1 MDFELSLSSYF
12 INYIRDYLLDRE
24 LDFSLLDGFE
34 DLLDQ
39 TGDDFHIPVSTI
51 AEFYNKLVTITGNE
65 NLGMD
70 TARGFHFESSGLIVL
85 LMLSAPTVEQ
95 SIKALVQH
103 DRHFDSAIDVGLD
116 IQATQTT
123 VSTSL
128 INPTNIKI
136 DQINEYLMAFLHA
149 AFTKSTRKPTP
160 LKEVWFEHAAY
171 KDVGPL
177 EAFFACPVLFGQKT
191 NCIIFDSQY
200 LREKLYSA
208 NPSLFELLSQ
218 MMRGF
223 SVGDSGDS
231 KFMAAICREI
241 IRQSKSETPNID
253 SVASS
258 MALSGRTLRRRLAD
272 HGYTFQEVK
281 NLAREKKAKYFL
293 EHTTMSLSEIAYELG
308 YSELSA
314 FSRAYRSWTGESP
327 QAFRDS

>member
-1 MDFELSLSSYF
+1 MNFELSLSSYF
-12 INYIRDYLLDRE
+12 LNYIRDHLLDRE

-34 DLLDQ
+34 DLLSQ
-39 TGDDFHIPVSTI
+39 VGDDFHVPISTI

-70 TARGFHFESSGLIVL
+70 TARGFHYESSGLIVL

-95 SIKALVQH
+95 SLKALVQY
-103 DRHFDSAIDVGLD
+103 DRHFDSAIDIDWD
-116 IQATQTT
+116 IQPGQTT
-123 VSTSL
+123 LSTSL

-171 KDVGPL
+171 KDARPL
-177 EAFFACPVLFGQKT
+177 ENFFACPVLFGQKT

-200 LREKLYSA
+200 LREKLYSG
-208 NPSLFELLSQ
+208 NRSLFEMLSQ

-223 SVGDSGDS
+223 SIGDSGES

-241 IRQSKSETPNID
+241 IRQSKAESPNID

-293 EHTTMSLSEIAYELG
+293 EHTNMTLLEIAYELG

-314 FSRAYRSWTGESP
+314 FSRAYRSWTGEPP
-327 QAFRDS
+327 QVFRDS